1 MNLVVITEVPG
12 EGGSDPYIIRDHL
25 NDLELDICRTGEEEK
40 ILERRTQADSASGDQ
55 EVRVC
60 NGAVIWLM
68 FWMKHAAHLTHTFLF
83 GLGDNLNVV
92 TVHEHKVLQC
102 VTVDIID
109 QRLEDS
115 SSIGDTEWN
124 HQVFIAATCLPPR
137 SRQDDRRRES
147 RRDEWQEMVVFH
159 SVVTQAAT
167 VDTRL
172 GRLVLLNND

>member
-1 MNLVVITEVPG
+1 MDR
-12 EGGSDPYIIRDHL
+12 S
-25 NDLELDICRTGEEEK
+25 
-40 ILERRTQADSASGDQ
+40 TQDDSASGDQ
-55 EVRVC
+55 EVRAC

-83 GLGDNLNVV
+83 GLGENLNVV
-92 TVHEHKVLQC
+92 KGDEHKDLQR

-109 QRLEDS
+109 QRLEDNS
-115 SSIGDTEWN
+115 GVGDTEWN
-124 HQVFIAATCLPPR
+124 HQGFIAATRLPPR
-137 SRQDDRRRES
+137 SRHDDRRRES

-159 SVVTQAAT
+159 TDVTQAAI